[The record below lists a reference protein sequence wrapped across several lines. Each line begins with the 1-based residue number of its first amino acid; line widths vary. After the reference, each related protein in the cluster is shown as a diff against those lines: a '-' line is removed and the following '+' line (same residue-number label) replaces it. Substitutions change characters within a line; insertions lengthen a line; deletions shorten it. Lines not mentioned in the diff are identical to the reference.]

1 MLEYKALLLG
11 ELRTNCY
18 LLWDKESKECLVID
32 PADDGV
38 AISEEIEILK
48 LKLKGILLTHGH
60 FDHSLGVID
69 LKLIYK
75 AAIYMNSED
84 TFLIK
89 RQKESAEYFLKRKV
103 MVPNII
109 KIDKDLSKIKSI
121 KVGKESLKV
130 IKSPGHSPGS
140 VSFYNKENKLLF
152 SGDTLFLGCR
162 GMGYVEFEQLE
173 DAVQAKEKLHGYP
186 IGDLKIIVDF
196 AEPDPFMTPE
206 GKARHQEAVARKPKR
221 FNKDNFLPHP
231 DNDSDDYQ
239 KAKKSSFR
247 RTNSQEP
254 SSETTRLRFKPKKK
268 ARQSIFDS
276 RNFGSHIGAK
286 FASRNKKKKRR

>member
-1 MLEYKALLLG
+1 MLEYKALPLG

-60 FDHSLGVID
+60 FDHSLGAID

-75 AAIYMNSED
+75 IAIYMNSED

-162 GMGYVEFEQLE
+162 GRTDFKYSSTVEIFESL
-173 DAVQAKEKLHGYP
+173 EKLMKLGKDTLVLPGHG
-186 IGDLKIIVDF
+186 
-196 AEPDPFMTPE
+196 E
-206 GKARHQEAVARKPKR
+206 
-221 FNKDNFLPHP
+221 
-231 DNDSDDYQ
+231 
-239 KAKKSSFR
+239 
-247 RTNSQEP
+247 
-254 SSETTRLRFKPKKK
+254 ETT
-268 ARQSIFDS
+268 IE
-276 RNFGSHIGAK
+276 IE
-286 FASRNKKKKRR
+286 KKRYKSF

>member
-1 MLEYKALLLG
+1 MKSQHLPSRRLFIGSLPYRFSEG
-11 ELRTNCY
+11 EL
-18 LLWDKESKECLVID
+18 LSLFVPQGKV
-32 PADDGV
+32 V
-38 AISEEIEILK
+38 AVK
-48 LKLKGILLTHGH
+48 
-60 FDHSLGVID
+60 
-69 LKLIYK
+69 
-75 AAIYMNSED
+75 
-84 TFLIK
+84 
-89 RQKESAEYFLKRKV
+89 
-103 MVPNII
+103 II
-109 KIDKDLSKIKSI
+109 HNQWGRS
-121 KVGKESLKV
+121 
-130 IKSPGHSPGS
+130 
-140 VSFYNKENKLLF
+140 
-152 SGDTLFLGCR
+152 R

-231 DNDSDDYQ
+231 DSDSDDYQ